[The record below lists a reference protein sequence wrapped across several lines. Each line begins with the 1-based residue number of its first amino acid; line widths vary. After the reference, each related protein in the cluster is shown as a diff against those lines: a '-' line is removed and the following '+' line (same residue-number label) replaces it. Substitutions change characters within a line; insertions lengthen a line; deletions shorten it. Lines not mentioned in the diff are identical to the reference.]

1 MIEQIISLAPEQEV
15 NCGRSARPRVLVCPQ
30 SFHPLPIPP
39 CPSPMMR
46 PGIQH
51 WSALIYCMNCCVSCP
66 VSLAVSDRVYA
77 TGRGTVIAGR
87 AFPGTSC
94 LSVSSAMGYPRVA
107 TVPCVSLVR
116 AHLSISTNLKTRST
130 ILGHRSDHGQPPPH
144 HSHYSAATA

>member
-87 AFPGTSC
+87 TFSGHFMFKRFFRHGLPARRHGSLRQSC
-94 LSVSSAMGYPRVA
+94 SCSFIDLHEFENSTYHN
-107 TVPCVSLVR
+107 R
-116 AHLSISTNLKTRST
+116 ASK
-130 ILGHRSDHGQPPPH
+130 
-144 HSHYSAATA
+144 